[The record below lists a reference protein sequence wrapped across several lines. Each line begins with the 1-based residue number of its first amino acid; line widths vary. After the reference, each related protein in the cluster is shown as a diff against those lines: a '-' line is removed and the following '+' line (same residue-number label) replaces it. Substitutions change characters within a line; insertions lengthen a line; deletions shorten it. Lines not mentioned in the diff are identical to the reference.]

1 MSWPKRNEYF
11 RMSGTYI
18 PPRKDAEK
26 TSEAFYIVSD
36 ALAFCRKKHSPVVLV
51 GNINVD
57 NLKNSKKSTE
67 FNELLAEYDIMRV
80 SLQQEFT
87 P

>member
-1 MSWPKRNEYF
+1 MAKRNEYLC
-11 RMSGTYI
+11 MSGPYI
-18 PPRKDAEK
+18 PPRNDEEK
-26 TSEAFYIVSD
+26 TFEAFYIVSD
-36 ALAFCRKKHSPVVLV
+36 ALTFCRKKYSPVVLA
-51 GNINVD
+51 GNIKVD

-67 FNELLAEYDIMRV
+67 FNELLAEYDMMRV